1 MKSCCT
7 HVAAEELEDKGGDAA
22 VDADEDVD
30 GGEHHV
36 GRAGD
41 LKEEGRRVH
50 QGRDGPPRSRHQKG
64 SQNRYV
70 VTPNRIQTQPCIA
83 RTYGV

>member
-1 MKSCCT
+1 MQQMCGVTYVVSK
-7 HVAAEELEDKGGDAA
+7 ELHDKGGDAA

-41 LKEEGRRVH
+41 FKEEGRGVH
-50 QGRDGPPRSRHQKG
+50 QGRDGPPRKRHQKE
-64 SQNRYV
+64 V
-70 VTPNRIQTQPCIA
+70 
-83 RTYGV
+83 RTCTL